1 MNIIDKASLKSEKSN
16 ELDIIKAQLVLNLG
30 SEPELEYRILATD
43 YETFTIEYTC
53 QDNSLIKRKGEKL
66 FSLPGDFTD
75 FPFLEQV
82 WIYTRDKKPGKT
94 VLKRAYKSLKILG
107 LNGWK
112 LKKADQSCSGSK
124 ETNTI
129 GSIRRNYEVAS
140 RKGTQDRIRG
150 WDPSGHKMDKKSPGS
165 EWDGRTA
172 ALDYDYDNNYRS
184 QLRHGSGS
192 SRPITTGELT
202 SRMLGTGLKIGRH
215 QPFHHLCSPPCV

>member
-1 MNIIDKASLKSEKSN
+1 M
-16 ELDIIKAQLVLNLG
+16 
-30 SEPELEYRILATD
+30 PELEYRVLATD

-66 FSLPGDFTD
+66 FSLPRNFTD

-140 RKGTQDRIRG
+140 SRG
-150 WDPSGHKMDKKSPGS
+150 GALARHRGRGPSGHKMDKKYPGS
-165 EWDGRTA
+165 GSDGRTA

-184 QLRHGSGS
+184 RLRHRSG

-202 SRMLGTGLKIGRH
+202 SRMLGTGLKIGR
-215 QPFHHLCSPPCV
+215 QPFHHLYSPSVSEQGSNQLC